1 MIELYI
7 ENKKIDLAED
17 LEISFTYESIDPDKL
32 SSIKNSFSKTVS
44 IPGTPSN
51 NIIFGHIFRSDKY
64 IPANTLENIES
75 GYDPHK
81 KVNWFINKNG
91 VLINRGYCTLDNI
104 LIQNERKITYQITL
118 YGGIG
123 EFFYSLSYND
133 DGSPK
138 TLYDVFFNWYPKT
151 SLVGHGAAMSLGSE
165 QTSTL
170 MKCSA
175 DIVSQ
180 AYHSLSPEYRYTG
193 TTDFEKDVVPIPAY
207 CGIPEDFDA
216 TKMLVSTFN
225 QNYNP
230 GTPVISADTRSL
242 LQNSFP
248 DSITDSDG
256 SAYYTVGSTFSQS
269 DSYRYGVATFSRELE
284 PSEAGDLRVN
294 ELPFAMRMSKML
306 YAISQPEN
314 NGGYTVD
321 WDTNVLDSYYW
332 KYGWLVLGKIKQD
345 REKYSVAAL
354 APVEGYDGFQNTV
367 DITTANVIDSSYCP
381 QYTLYSGQLSEG
393 NYQFSEW
400 ITPKAMLKTAAG
412 VKHYVPAQ
420 PGRPS
425 HYEWDYYGWDYYYTQ
440 ARELFSGSYWSE
452 TGKGFERWNVQV
464 VINRIY
470 NGTSLISEFADVFY
484 YKNQSSSF
492 GTPKRNP
499 FNKPNVYNGVKN
511 SLISRIN
518 SEFGMNITDFNV
530 HNCTLEMSNKQG
542 YANNNYEIEFE
553 CDQVNIKRNFY
564 TGNTNIEIK
573 QDQKMF
579 FVQWEYS
586 SSASNFTS
594 GVYGEDNPNSLL
606 TLGFNSSVL
615 KAKLTLFSLT
625 NGSQS
630 VFKKPSANSTTTYV
644 EADQSYWFADFMS
657 ENSPNGIFLAKSTG
671 FNILNVNKKLLFANS
686 SSPMKYL
693 VDFCKLLNLK
703 FICDNTKKTVYIR
716 RIKSYYKNNVIDIK
730 DKVDLRRDINVKPIL
745 TDAKNIV
752 VGLETVDTYPVYIF
766 NKTSKEK
773 FNKAKYDTK
782 LEYAVKDTELL
793 NNLVY
798 KNAIDWQLSGTY
810 FNIYPQIPRPYAVQ
824 SISWTLFDTANSQA
838 DEIKS
843 KEFFTPGAPT
853 LDSAL
858 SATTDFLPK
867 LSMFDNSNKNV
878 DLKDSLIFLNGFVKN
893 YDYSDTGV
901 STVTVSPSS
910 IVENSYVKNNGGIS
924 ASNIQNINVYNITYS
939 DIQNNVYKVTFNF
952 TASSSTYAIYYFDS
966 NDNLTGREYVKGNS
980 TITDGTLT
988 IPSGTTTIKF
998 TYLKADTTAK
1008 ITATGNHFAVS
1019 PKVIFTNDTVE
1030 QYYLTGGRCYMSD
1043 FKYND
1048 NFVPWGCYSSDQKG
1062 SATSWVLPF
1071 FSRDLYNICDSSNNW
1086 SAMPY
1091 KVASWNIVN
1100 QEGLDGIYDLM
1111 NTAFVKSPD
1120 YTFSKIVSDTTG
1132 VAANEYS
1139 VNGITQDEPGQTR
1152 IYDTIWKGYLDEL
1165 YGRNVREVTA
1175 YVNLSEFSDPNDI
1188 MRNIYSWQG
1197 HKWVITKM
1205 FNYKTSNIMNDRFT
1219 KVTLHKIVNINNWV

>member
-7 ENKKIDLAED
+7 ENRKIDIAED
-17 LEISFTYESIDPDKL
+17 LEINFTYESIDPDKL
-32 SSIKNSFSKTVS
+32 SSIKNSFSKTVN

-51 NIIFGHIFRSDKY
+51 NITFGHIFRSDKY
-64 IPANTLENIES
+64 IPANAVENIES
-75 GYDPHK
+75 GYDPRK
-81 KVNWFINKNG
+81 KANWLINKNG
-91 VLINRGYCTLDNI
+91 ALINRGYCTLDNI
-104 LIQNERKITYQITL
+104 LIQNERKITYQLTL

-151 SLVGHGAAMSLGSE
+151 SRVGHGAAMSFGSE

-180 AYHSLSPEYRYTG
+180 AYHSLSPEYRYSG

-207 CGIPEDFDA
+207 CGIPDDFDA

-225 QNYNP
+225 QNYTP
-230 GTPVISADTRSL
+230 ETPVISSDTRSL

-256 SAYYTVGSTFSQS
+256 SVYYTVGSTFSQS
-269 DSYRYGVATFSRELE
+269 DAYKYGIATFSRELE

-321 WDTNVLDSYYW
+321 WDASVLDSYYW
-332 KYGWLVLGKIKQD
+332 KYGWVVLGKIKQD

-367 DITTANVIDSSYCP
+367 DITTASVIDSSYCP

-440 ARELFSGSYWSE
+440 VRELFSGSYWSE
-452 TGKGFERWNVQV
+452 AAKGFERWNVQV

-499 FNKPNVYNGVKN
+499 FNKSNVYNGVKN
-511 SLISRIN
+511 SLISKIN
-518 SEFGMNITDFNV
+518 SEFGTNITDFKV

-553 CDQVNIKRNFY
+553 CDSVNIKKNFN
-564 TGNTNIEIK
+564 TGNANIEIK

-606 TLGFNSSVL
+606 TLGFSSSVL
-615 KAKLTLFSLT
+615 NDKLTLFSFT

-630 VFKKPSANSTTTYV
+630 VFKKPSANSSTTYV
-644 EADQSYWFADFMS
+644 EADQGYWFSDFMS

-671 FNILNVNKKLLFANS
+671 FNILDMNKKLLFANS

-693 VDFCKLLNLK
+693 ADFCKLLNLK

-716 RIKSYYKNNVIDIK
+716 RISTYYKNNIIDIN
-730 DKVDLRRDINVKPIL
+730 DKVDLRRDINVKPVL

-752 VGLETVDTYPVYIF
+752 VGLDTVDTYPVYIF

-782 LEYAVKDTELL
+782 LEYAIKDTELL

-843 KEFFTPGAPT
+843 KEFFTSGAH
-853 LDSAL
+853 SVL

-878 DLKDSLIFLNGFVKN
+878 DLKDSLIFLNGFVSN
-893 YDYSDTGV
+893 YDYTATG
-901 STVTVSPSS
+901 T
-910 IVENSYVKNNGGIS
+910 
-924 ASNIQNINVYNITYS
+924 A
-939 DIQNNVYKVTFNF
+939 KVTLEPDSIDSNHYIDSSG
-952 TASSSTYAIYYFDS
+952 TRASSSYQDIYTYPIVPGTSYYVTANFTGGYSSYIVNYYDS
-966 NDNLTGREYVKGNS
+966 
-980 TITDGTLT
+980 DGTRIGTQYLQANADYTDAPLT
-988 IPSGTTTIKF
+988 IPDNAVSMKCNFRKT
-998 TYLKADTTAK
+998 DTTAK
-1008 ITATGNHFAVS
+1008 IRIDSNIYAIS

-1048 NFVPWGCYSSDQKG
+1048 NFASWGCYSSDQKG

-1086 SAMPY
+1086 STIPY

-1100 QEGLDGIYDLM
+1100 QDGLDNVYDLM
-1111 NTAFVKSPD
+1111 NTVFVKSPA
-1120 YTFSKIVSDTTG
+1120 YSFSKTVSDITDI
-1132 VAANEYS
+1132 AANEYS
-1139 VNGITQDEPGQTR
+1139 VNGMPQDEPGQTR
-1152 IYDTIWKGYLDEL
+1152 IYDTIWKGYFDEL
-1165 YGRNVREVTA
+1165 YGRNVRDVTA
-1175 YVNLSEFSDPNDI
+1175 YVNLSEFSNPNEI
-1188 MRNIYSWQG
+1188 MRNIYGWQG

-1219 KVTLHKIVNINNWV
+1219 KVTLHKIANINNWV

>member
-7 ENKKIDLAED
+7 ENRKIDIAED
-17 LEISFTYESIDPDKL
+17 LEINFTYESIDPDKL
-32 SSIKNSFSKTVS
+32 SSIKNSFSKTVN

-51 NIIFGHIFRSDKY
+51 NITFGHIFRSDKY
-64 IPANTLENIES
+64 IPANSPENIES

-91 VLINRGYCTLDNI
+91 TLINRGYCTLNNI
-104 LIQNERKITYQITL
+104 LIQNERNITYQLTL

-256 SAYYTVGSTFSQS
+256 SVYYTVGSTFSQS

-321 WDTNVLDSYYW
+321 WDASVLDSYYW
-332 KYGWLVLGKIKQD
+332 KYGWVVLGKIKQD
-345 REKYSVAAL
+345 REKFSVVAL
-354 APVEGYDGFQNTV
+354 EPVEGYDGFQNTV
-367 DITTANVIDSSYCP
+367 DITTVNVIDSSYCP

-412 VKHYVPAQ
+412 VRHYVPAQ
-420 PGRPS
+420 PGHSS
-425 HYEWDYYGWDYYYTQ
+425 HYGDYYGWDYYYTQ
-440 ARELFSGSYWSE
+440 ARELFSGSYWSG

-492 GTPKRNP
+492 GTPKQNP

-518 SEFGMNITDFNV
+518 SEFGTNITDFNV
-530 HNCTLEMSNKQG
+530 RNCTLELSNKQG

-553 CDQVNIKRNFY
+553 CDSVNIKKNFN
-564 TGNTNIEIK
+564 TGNANIEIK
-573 QDQKMF
+573 QDQKIF

-586 SSASNFTS
+586 SNASNFTS
-594 GVYGEDNPNSLL
+594 GVYGEDDPNSLL

-615 KAKLTLFSLT
+615 KGKLTLFSFT

-644 EADQSYWFADFMS
+644 EDDQGYWFADFMS
-657 ENSPNGIFLAKSTG
+657 ENSPNGIFIAKSTG
-671 FNILNVNKKLLFANS
+671 FNILNVNKKILFANS

-693 VDFCKLLNLK
+693 ADFCKLLNLK

-716 RIKSYYKNNVIDIK
+716 RIDSYYKNNVIDING
-730 DKVDLRRDINVKPIL
+730 KVDLGRDINVKPVL

-782 LEYAVKDTELL
+782 IEYAVKDTELL

-810 FNIYPQIPRPYAVQ
+810 FNIYPQVPRPYAVQ

-843 KEFFTPGAPT
+843 KEFFTPGAPA

-867 LSMFDNSNKNV
+867 ISMFDNSNKNV
-878 DLKDSLIFLNGFVKN
+878 DLKDSLIFLNGFVSN
-893 YDYSDTGV
+893 YDY
-901 STVTVSPSS
+901 TVAGTAKVTLEPDSIDSS
-910 IVENSYVKNNGGIS
+910 HYINSSGTYTSSSYQDIYTYTIVPGTSYYVTATNNS
-924 ASNIQNINVYNITYS
+924 TYS
-939 DIQNNVYKVTFNF
+939 SYIVN
-952 TASSSTYAIYYFDS
+952 YYDS
-966 NDNLTGREYVKGNS
+966 GGTRIGTQYSQANANY
-980 TITDGTLT
+980 TDAPLT
-988 IPSGTTTIKF
+988 IPANAVSMKCNF
-998 TYLKADTTAK
+998 RKADTTAK
-1008 ITATGNHFAVS
+1008 ICIDSNIYAIS

-1048 NFVPWGCYSSDQKG
+1048 NFDSWGCYSSDQKG
-1062 SATSWVLPF
+1062 CATSWVLPF

-1086 SAMPY
+1086 STTPY

-1100 QEGLDGIYDLM
+1100 QDGLDNVYDLM
-1111 NTAFVKSPD
+1111 STVFVKSPA
-1120 YTFSKIVSDTTG
+1120 YSFSKTVSNITD

-1139 VNGITQDEPGQTR
+1139 VNGMPQDEPGQTR

-1165 YGRNVREVTA
+1165 YGRNVRDVTA
-1175 YVNLSEFSDPNDI
+1175 YVNLSEFSDPNEI
-1188 MRNIYSWQG
+1188 MRNIYGWQG

-1205 FNYKTSNIMNDRFT
+1205 FNYKISNIMNDRFT
-1219 KVTLHKIVNINNWV
+1219 KVTLHKIANINNWV

>member
-7 ENKKIDLAED
+7 ENRKIDIAED
-17 LEISFTYESIDPDKL
+17 LEINFTYESIDPDKL
-32 SSIKNSFSKTVS
+32 SSIKSSFSKTVN
-44 IPGTPSN
+44 IPGTPAN
-51 NIIFGHIFRSDKY
+51 NITFGHIFRSDKY
-64 IPANTLENIES
+64 IPANSEENIES

-91 VLINRGYCTLDNI
+91 TLINRGYCTLNNI
-104 LIQNERKITYQITL
+104 LIQNERKITYQLTL

-242 LQNSFP
+242 LRNSFP

-256 SAYYTVGSTFSQS
+256 TVYYTVGRTLSQS

-321 WDTNVLDSYYW
+321 WDADVLDSYYW
-332 KYGWLVLGKIKQD
+332 KYGWVVLGKIKQD
-345 REKYSVAAL
+345 REKYSVTAL

-367 DITTANVIDSSYCP
+367 GITTANVIDSSYCP

-412 VKHYVPAQ
+412 VRHYVPAS
-420 PGRPS
+420 PGRPG
-425 HYEWDYYGWDYYYTQ
+425 HYEWDYYGWGYYYTQ

-464 VINRIY
+464 VVNRIY
-470 NGTSLISEFADVFY
+470 SGTSPISEFADVFY

-499 FNKPNVYNGVKN
+499 FNKPNVYNGVEN

-518 SEFGMNITDFNV
+518 SEFGTNITYFRV
-530 HNCTLEMSNKQG
+530 HNCTLEMSNNQG
-542 YANNNYEIEFE
+542 YANNNREIEFE
-553 CDQVNIKRNFY
+553 CDPVNIKRNFY
-564 TGNTNIEIK
+564 TGNANIEIK

-594 GVYGEDNPNSLL
+594 GVYGEDNPNSSL

-615 KAKLTLFSLT
+615 KDKLTLFSFT

-630 VFKKPSANSTTTYV
+630 IFKKPSANSSATYV
-644 EADQSYWFADFMS
+644 EADQGYWFADFMS
-657 ENSPNGIFLAKSTG
+657 ENSPNGIFIAKSTG

-693 VDFCKLLNLK
+693 ADFCKLLNLK

-716 RIKSYYKNNVIDIK
+716 RIDNYYKNNVIDIN
-730 DKVDLRRDINVKPIL
+730 DKVDLGRDINVKPVL

-773 FNKAKYDTK
+773 FNTAKYDTK

-843 KEFFTPGAPT
+843 KEFFTSGAPA

-893 YDYSDTGV
+893 YDYTDV
-901 STVTVSPSS
+901 STSG
-910 IVENSYVKNNGGIS
+910 NN
-924 ASNIQNINVYNITYS
+924 
-939 DIQNNVYKVTFNF
+939 F
-952 TASSSTYAIYYFDS
+952 AI
-966 NDNLTGREYVKGNS
+966 
-980 TITDGTLT
+980 
-988 IPSGTTTIKF
+988 
-998 TYLKADTTAK
+998 
-1008 ITATGNHFAVS
+1008 S

-1048 NFVPWGCYSSDQKG
+1048 NFASWGCYSSDQKG
-1062 SATSWVLPF
+1062 SAASWVLPF
-1071 FSRDLYNICDSSNNW
+1071 FSRDLYNICDSSGNW
-1086 SAMPY
+1086 STMPY

-1100 QEGLDGIYDLM
+1100 QDGLDSVYDLM
-1111 NTAFVKSPD
+1111 NTVFVKSPD
-1120 YTFSKIVSDTTG
+1120 YTFSKNISDTTG
-1132 VAANEYS
+1132 VTANEYS
-1139 VNGITQDEPGQTR
+1139 VNGIPQDEPDQTR
-1152 IYDTIWKGYLDEL
+1152 IYDTIWKGYLNEL

-1175 YVNLSEFSDPNDI
+1175 YVNLSEFSDPNEI
-1188 MRNIYSWQG
+1188 MRNIYGWQG

-1219 KVTLHKIVNINNWV
+1219 KVTLHKIANINNWV

>member
-7 ENKKIDLAED
+7 ENRKIDIAED
-17 LEISFTYESIDPDKL
+17 LEINFTYESIDPDKL
-32 SSIKNSFSKTVS
+32 SSIKNSFSKTVN
-44 IPGTPSN
+44 IPGTPNN
-51 NIIFGHIFRSDKY
+51 NITFGHIFRSDKY
-64 IPANTLENIES
+64 IPVNPPENIES

-91 VLINRGYCTLDNI
+91 TLINRGYCTLNNI

-123 EFFYSLSYND
+123 EFFYALSYND

-151 SLVGHGAAMSLGSE
+151 SFDGHGSALSFGSE
-165 QTSTL
+165 QTETL

-175 DIVSQ
+175 GIVAQ
-180 AYHSLSPEYRYTG
+180 AYHSLSPEYGYTG

-207 CGIPEDFDA
+207 CGIYEDFDA

-230 GTPVISADTRSL
+230 GTTPVISSDTRSL

-248 DSITDSDG
+248 DSITDSNG
-256 SAYYTVGSTFSQS
+256 SVYYTVGSTFSQS

-294 ELPFAMRMSKML
+294 ELPFAMRMSKLL
-306 YAISQPEN
+306 YALSQPEN

-321 WDTNVLDSYYW
+321 WDASVLDSYYW
-332 KYGWLVLGKIKQD
+332 KYGWVVLGKIKQD
-345 REKYSVAAL
+345 LEKYSVTVL
-354 APVEGYDGFQNTV
+354 APVEGYDGFQNAV

-400 ITPKAMLKTAAG
+400 ITPSAMLKTAAG
-412 VKHYVPAQ
+412 VKHYVPGQ
-420 PGRPS
+420 LGHSSPFV
-425 HYEWDYYGWDYYYTQ
+425 WDYYGWDYYYMQ
-440 ARELFSGSYWSE
+440 ARELFSGSYFSE
-452 TGKGFERWNVQV
+452 IGRGFERWNVQV
-464 VINRIY
+464 VINRVY
-470 NGTSLISEFADVFY
+470 SGTSLISEFADAFY
-484 YKNQSSSF
+484 YRNQTSSF

-499 FNKPNVYNGVKN
+499 FKKPNIYNAVKD

-518 SEFGMNITDFNV
+518 SEFGTNITNFNV
-530 HNCTLEMSNKQG
+530 HNCTLEMSKKRS

-553 CDQVNIKRNFY
+553 CDPVNIKRNFY
-564 TGNTNIEIK
+564 TGNANIEIK
-573 QDQKMF
+573 QDQKIF

-615 KAKLTLFSLT
+615 KDKLTLFSFT
-625 NGSQS
+625 DDSQS
-630 VFKKPSANSTTTYV
+630 VFNKPSANWTTTYV
-644 EADQSYWFADFMS
+644 EADQGYWFADFMS
-657 ENSPNGIFLAKSTG
+657 ENRPNGIFTTKSTG
-671 FNILNVNKKLLFANS
+671 FNILNVNKKILFANS

-693 VDFCKLLNLK
+693 ADFCKLLNLK

-716 RIKSYYKNNVIDIK
+716 RIDNYYKNNVIDIN
-730 DKVDLRRDINVKPIL
+730 DKVDIGRDINIKPVL

-782 LEYAVKDTELL
+782 LEYAVKSTELL

-798 KNAIDWQLSGTY
+798 KNVIDWQLSGTY
-810 FNIYPQIPRPYAVQ
+810 FNIYPQVPRPYAVQ

-843 KEFFTPGAPT
+843 KEFFTSGAPT

-867 LSMFDNSNKNV
+867 ISMFDNSNKNV
-878 DLKDSLIFLNGFVKN
+878 DLKDSLIFLNGFVSN
-893 YDYSDTGV
+893 YDY
-901 STVTVSPSS
+901 TVTST
-910 IVENSYVKNNGGIS
+910 
-924 ASNIQNINVYNITYS
+924 A
-939 DIQNNVYKVTFNF
+939 KVTLEPDSIDSSHYIDSNGTRVSSQYQDIYTYTIVPGTNYYVTANLDSSCSSYIVNYYNSGGTRIGVQYAQVNANYTDAPLTIPANAVSMKCNF
-952 TASSSTYAIYYFDS
+952 RKTDTTTKIRIDSNTYAI
-966 NDNLTGREYVKGNS
+966 
-980 TITDGTLT
+980 
-988 IPSGTTTIKF
+988 
-998 TYLKADTTAK
+998 
-1008 ITATGNHFAVS
+1008 S

-1048 NFVPWGCYSSDQKG
+1048 NFVSWGCYSSVQKG

-1071 FSRDLYNICDSSNNW
+1071 FSRDLYNICDSSDNW
-1086 SAMPY
+1086 SDMPY

-1100 QEGLDGIYDLM
+1100 QEGLDDVYDLM
-1111 NTAFVKSPD
+1111 NTVFVKSPV
-1120 YTFSKIVSDTTG
+1120 YSFSKTVSDTTD
-1132 VAANEYS
+1132 VTANEYS
-1139 VNGITQDEPGQTR
+1139 INRIPQDEPDQTR
-1152 IYDTIWKGYLDEL
+1152 IYDTIWKGYLNEL
-1165 YGRNVREVTA
+1165 YERNVRDVTA
-1175 YVNLSEFSDPNDI
+1175 YVNLSEFSDPDEI
-1188 MRNIYSWQG
+1188 MRNIYGWQG

-1205 FNYKTSNIMNDRFT
+1205 FNYKTSNIVNDRFT
-1219 KVTLHKIVNINNWV
+1219 KVTLHKITNINNWV

>member
-7 ENKKIDLAED
+7 ENRKIDIAED
-17 LEISFTYESIDPDKL
+17 LEINFTYESIDPDKL
-32 SSIKNSFSKTVS
+32 SSIKNSFSKTVN

-51 NIIFGHIFRSDKY
+51 NITFGHIFRSDKY
-64 IPANTLENIES
+64 IPANALENIES

-91 VLINRGYCTLDNI
+91 TLINRGYCTLNNI

-123 EFFYSLSYND
+123 EFFYALSYND

-151 SLVGHGAAMSLGSE
+151 SLVGHGSALSFGSE
-165 QTSTL
+165 QTKTL

-207 CGIPEDFDA
+207 CGIYEDFDA

-230 GTPVISADTRSL
+230 GTPVISSDTRTL

-248 DSITDSDG
+248 DSITDTDG
-256 SAYYTVGSTFSQS
+256 SVYYTVGSTFSQS
-269 DSYRYGVATFSRELE
+269 DAYKYGIATFSRELE

-321 WDTNVLDSYYW
+321 WDASVLDSYYW
-332 KYGWLVLGKIKQD
+332 KYGWVVLGKIKQD

-354 APVEGYDGFQNTV
+354 TPVEGYDGFHNTV

-381 QYTLYSGQLSEG
+381 QYTLYSGQLSAG

-420 PGRPS
+420 PGHSS
-425 HYEWDYYGWDYYYTQ
+425 HYEWDYYGWDYYYG
-440 ARELFSGSYWSE
+440 RELFSGSYWSDSA
-452 TGKGFERWNVQV
+452 KGFERWNVQV
-464 VINRIY
+464 VVNRIY
-470 NGTSLISEFADVFY
+470 SGTSLISEFADVFY
-484 YKNQSSSF
+484 YRNQTSSF

-518 SEFGMNITDFNV
+518 SEFGTNITDFNV
-530 HNCTLEMSNKQG
+530 HNCTLEISDKQG

-553 CDQVNIKRNFY
+553 CDPVNIKRNFD
-564 TGNTNIEIK
+564 TGNANIEIK

-606 TLGFNSSVL
+606 TLGFSSSVL
-615 KAKLTLFSLT
+615 KGKLTLFSFT
-625 NGSQS
+625 SGSQS
-630 VFKKPSANSTTTYV
+630 VFKKPSANSSTTYV
-644 EADQSYWFADFMS
+644 EADQGYWFADFMS
-657 ENSPNGIFLAKSTG
+657 ENSPNGIFIAKSTG
-671 FNILNVNKKLLFANS
+671 FNILNVNKKILFANS

-693 VDFCKLLNLK
+693 ADFCKLLNLK

-716 RIKSYYKNNVIDIK
+716 RVKNYYKNNVIDIN
-730 DKVDLRRDINVKPIL
+730 DKVDLGRDINVKPVL

-843 KEFFTPGAPT
+843 KEFFTAGAPT

-878 DLKDSLIFLNGFVKN
+878 DLKDSLIFLNGFVSN
-893 YDYSDTGV
+893 YDY
-901 STVTVSPSS
+901 TVTGTVKVTLEPDSIDSSHYINSSGTRTSSQYQDIYTYTIVPGTNYYVSATNN
-910 IVENSYVKNNGGIS
+910 NSYSSYIVNYYNSGGTRIGT
-924 ASNIQNINVYNITYS
+924 Q
-939 DIQNNVYKVTFNF
+939 
-952 TASSSTYAIYYFDS
+952 YAQANANY
-966 NDNLTGREYVKGNS
+966 
-980 TITDGTLT
+980 TDAPLT
-988 IPSGTTTIKF
+988 IPANAVSMKCNF
-998 TYLKADTTAK
+998 RKSDTTAK
-1008 ITATGNHFAVS
+1008 IRIDSNTYAIS

-1048 NFVPWGCYSSDQKG
+1048 NFASWGCYSSDQKG

-1071 FSRDLYNICDSSNNW
+1071 FSRDLYNICDSSDNW
-1086 SAMPY
+1086 STTPY

-1100 QEGLDGIYDLM
+1100 QDGLDGVYDLM
-1111 NTAFVKSPD
+1111 NTVFVKSPV
-1120 YTFSKIVSDTTG
+1120 YSFSKTVSDTAG
-1132 VAANEYS
+1132 VTANEYS
-1139 VNGITQDEPGQTR
+1139 VNGIPQDEPDQTR
-1152 IYDTIWKGYLDEL
+1152 IYDTIWKGYLNEL
-1165 YGRNVREVTA
+1165 YGRNVRDVTA
-1175 YVNLSEFSDPNDI
+1175 YVNLSEFSDPNEI
-1188 MRNIYSWQG
+1188 MRNIYGWQG

-1219 KVTLHKIVNINNWV
+1219 KVTLHKIANINNWV

>member
-17 LEISFTYESIDPDKL
+17 LEISFTYESIDPAKL
-32 SSIKNSFSKTVS
+32 SSIKNSFSKTVN

-51 NIIFGHIFRSDKY
+51 NITFGHIFRSDKY
-64 IPANTLENIES
+64 IPANALANIES

-91 VLINRGYCTLDNI
+91 ALINRGYCTLDNI

-151 SLVGHGAAMSLGSE
+151 SLVGHGSAMSFGSE
-165 QTSTL
+165 QTGTL

-248 DSITDSDG
+248 NSITDSDG
-256 SAYYTVGSTFSQS
+256 SVYYTVGSTFSQS

-321 WDTNVLDSYYW
+321 WDASVLDSYYW
-332 KYGWLVLGKIKQD
+332 KYGWVVLGKIKQD
-345 REKYSVAAL
+345 REKYSVTAF

-367 DITTANVIDSSYCP
+367 EITTTNVIDSSYCP

-393 NYQFSEW
+393 NYQFLEW

-470 NGTSLISEFADVFY
+470 NGTSLISELADVFY
-484 YKNQSSSF
+484 YRNQYSSF
-492 GTPKRNP
+492 GTPKQNP

-518 SEFGMNITDFNV
+518 SEFGTNITDFNV
-530 HNCTLEMSNKQG
+530 HNCTLEISNKQG

-553 CDQVNIKRNFY
+553 CEPVNIKRNFN
-564 TGNTNIEIK
+564 TGNANIEIK

-615 KAKLTLFSLT
+615 KGKLTLFSLT

-630 VFKKPSANSTTTYV
+630 VFKKPSANSGATYV
-644 EADQSYWFADFMS
+644 EADQGYWFADFMS
-657 ENSPNGIFLAKSTG
+657 ENKPNGIFIAKSTG

-693 VDFCKLLNLK
+693 ADFCKLLNLK

-716 RIKSYYKNNVIDIK
+716 RIDNYYKNNVIDIN
-730 DKVDLRRDINVKPIL
+730 DKVDLGRDINVKPVL

-766 NKTSKEK
+766 NNTSKEK

-810 FNIYPQIPRPYAVQ
+810 FNIYPQVPRPYAVQ

-843 KEFFTPGAPT
+843 KEFFTSGAPT

-867 LSMFDNSNKNV
+867 ISMFDNSSKNV

-893 YDYSDTGV
+893 YDYTDTGV
-901 STVTVSPSS
+901 S
-910 IVENSYVKNNGGIS
+910 
-924 ASNIQNINVYNITYS
+924 Q
-939 DIQNNVYKVTFNF
+939 
-952 TASSSTYAIYYFDS
+952 
-966 NDNLTGREYVKGNS
+966 
-980 TITDGTLT
+980 
-988 IPSGTTTIKF
+988 
-998 TYLKADTTAK
+998 
-1008 ITATGNHFAVS
+1008 TGNNFAIS

-1048 NFVPWGCYSSDQKG
+1048 NFTSWGCYSSDQKG

-1086 SAMPY
+1086 STMPY

-1100 QEGLDGIYDLM
+1100 QDGLDNTYDLM
-1111 NTAFVKSPD
+1111 STVFVKSPV
-1120 YTFSKIVSDTTG
+1120 YSFSKTVSDITD

-1139 VNGITQDEPGQTR
+1139 VNGIPQDEPGQTR

-1175 YVNLSEFSDPNDI
+1175 YVNLSEFSDPNEI
-1188 MRNIYSWQG
+1188 MRNIYGWQG

-1219 KVTLHKIVNINNWV
+1219 KVTLHKIANINNWV